1 MPLSMSPAGAQA
13 VVREIHAKE
22 EVRRFL
28 TSLGFVEGSP
38 VTVVSELGGSLIVN
52 IKDTRVALSR
62 GMASKIMV

>member
-1 MPLSMSPAGAQA
+1 MPLSMSPTGAQA

-22 EVRRFL
+22 DVRRFL

-38 VTVVSELGGSLIVN
+38 VTVVSELGGNLIVN